1 MQNPS
6 CLKRI
11 CHVRRFSAF
20 AENPPRSVRELPPRS
35 PSRKGRIPKGGACLC
50 RRLQPGRYGCPAAF
64 LGCDRVQLF
73 FPVAAFQT
81 DGGSRGEVL
90 APAGYESTRSIPRGK
105 SLFTIP
111 AHQAPGWE
119 SFAGTLRATP
129 LTAFPVSTFT
139 PYANTMPMRLFAP
152 WPPSSKNS
160 GNSCLP

>member
-11 CHVRRFSAF
+11 CHVRCLSASQK
-20 AENPPRSVRELPPRS
+20 NSPRSVRELPPRS
-35 PSRKGRIPKGGACLC
+35 PSWKGRIPEGGACLC
-50 RRLQPGRYGCPAAF
+50 RRLQPGRHGCPAAF
-64 LGCDRVQLF
+64 LGCDCFQLF

-81 DGGSRGEVL
+81 DGGSRGEFL
-90 APAGYESTRSIPRGK
+90 APAEYESIRSIPRGK

-119 SFAGTLRATP
+119 SFADTLRATR

-139 PYANTMPMRLFAP
+139 PYANTMPMPWFAP

-160 GNSCLP
+160 GNSCRP